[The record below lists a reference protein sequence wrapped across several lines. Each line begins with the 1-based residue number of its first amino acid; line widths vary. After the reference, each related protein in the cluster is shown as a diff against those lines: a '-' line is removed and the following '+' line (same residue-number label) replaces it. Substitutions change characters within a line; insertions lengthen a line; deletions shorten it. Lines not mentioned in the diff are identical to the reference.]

1 MRLQP
6 GKKNIFTIFDLGSK
20 LHDLVNKRGLT
31 DIETMFEKC
40 SKFRNSLSE
49 PTELNVCQN
58 YLPTV
63 LRNRHVGR
71 GLLSSFHP
79 HTMILIK

>member
-1 MRLQP
+1 
-6 GKKNIFTIFDLGSK
+6 
-20 LHDLVNKRGLT
+20 
-31 DIETMFEKC
+31 MFE
-40 SKFRNSLSE
+40 NSLSE

-71 GLLSSFHP
+71 GLVRVKQLYHFRVGIAYSYFSMP
-79 HTMILIK
+79 